1 MKKDI
6 TKAKKI
12 ESIQKFTKD
21 GKRIP
26 VTCVSFEKETSLKA
40 GDIVK
45 VTGFSKG
52 KGFAGVVKRWGFAG
66 GPRTHGQS
74 DRLRAPGSIGQTTT
88 PGRVHK
94 GKKMPG
100 HMGNDNITVIG
111 LSIMDVNEKEKKILI
126 KGLLPGYR
134 GSNLL
139 IRKDKEDKKFV
150 PLMKEGQRDVQETEE
165 EKEERLRKEKESQE
179 KLKESE
185 KEEKPEEKKEEVQE
199 EKKEEEKKE

>member
-1 MKKDI
+1 MKNNV
-6 TKAKKI
+6 TKAIKI
-12 ESIQKFTKD
+12 ESVQKFTKD

-26 VTCVSFEKETSLKA
+26 VTYVLFEKETSLKA

-100 HMGNDNITVIG
+100 HMGNQKITIIG
-111 LSIMDVNEKEKKILI
+111 LSIMDVDEKEKKILI

-134 GSNLL
+134 GSNLF
-139 IRKDKEDKKFV
+139 IRKEKEEKKFV
-150 PLMKEGQRDVQETEE
+150 PLMKEGQRDIQETEE
-165 EKEERLRKEKESQE
+165 EKQERLRKEKEAE
-179 KLKESE
+179 EEL
-185 KEEKPEEKKEEVQE
+185 KEEKKDEIKEEKKE
-199 EKKEEEKKE
+199 

>member
-139 IRKDKEDKKFV
+139 IRKDKKIKSLF
-150 PLMKEGQRDVQETEE
+150 L
-165 EKEERLRKEKESQE
+165 
-179 KLKESE
+179 
-185 KEEKPEEKKEEVQE
+185 
-199 EKKEEEKKE
+199 

>member
-139 IRKDKEDKKFV
+139 IRKDKEDKK
-150 PLMKEGQRDVQETEE
+150 LLETF
-165 EKEERLRKEKESQE
+165 ERLKQLKVKEDSQTSTLQE
-179 KLKESE
+179 GTPVFWNPLLSSE
-185 KEEKPEEKKEEVQE
+185 FKNNGEVG
-199 EKKEEEKKE
+199 